1 MEAVFVRFVPAGFFR
16 KPVYGTVADNS
27 LCRKRCAEHQAF
39 QRLATAQCHIRLPM
53 CKGCAGIDN
62 GTLKRKP
69 LTLVDCNGPRQFQG
83 KLPESTFNIFYNLP
97 ALFVQDVFCICPL
110 LFLQQESIPA
120 VFGAYL
126 DTLGRNGGYL
136 TNHTVV
142 VAVLAGRVVLHEH
155 HLSAFFQFENFV
167 RGV

>member
-1 MEAVFVRFVPAGFFR
+1 
-16 KPVYGTVADNS
+16 
-27 LCRKRCAEHQAF
+27 
-39 QRLATAQCHIRLPM
+39 M
-53 CKGCAGIDN
+53 CKGCAGVDN

-83 KLPESTFNIFYNLP
+83 KLPESAFNIFYNLP
-97 ALFVQDVFCICPL
+97 TVFVQDVFCIRPL
-110 LFLQQESIPA
+110 LFLQQESTPA

-126 DTLGRNGGYL
+126 DTAGRNGGYL

-142 VAVLAGRVVLHEH
+142 VAVLAGGVVLHEH

>member
-1 MEAVFVRFVPAGFFR
+1 MAHASFR
-16 KPVYGTVADNS
+16 GN
-27 LCRKRCAEHQAF
+27 C
-39 QRLATAQCHIRLPM
+39 
-53 CKGCAGIDN
+53 
-62 GTLKRKP
+62 
-69 LTLVDCNGPRQFQG
+69 
-83 KLPESTFNIFYNLP
+83 PESTFNIFYNLP

-142 VAVLAGRVVLHEH
+142 VAVLAEE
-155 HLSAFFQFENFV
+155 SFFTNIT
-167 RGV
+167 